1 MPDFATL
8 TLSKGADRR
17 LRTGHSW
24 IYANEFGGKLA
35 QYGLA
40 AGALVGVRSFA
51 GEDLGWAS
59 FNPNAL
65 IAARLFGLSTERAF
79 DREFIVARL
88 RQAQQLRVELG
99 KAAFGRQVHSEGDG
113 LPGVILDRYGP
124 VMVGQLGTW
133 FWELRRAELSAAV
146 CEVFGV
152 DTLVWK
158 NDSSSRALEGLPS
171 EVVCQT
177 GVEPLH
183 LTLAEGALELE
194 APLRNGQKTGWFYD
208 QTDNRSRL
216 APRMRGKRVLD
227 LYCYLGGWG
236 LHAARVGALEVTCV
250 DASEPALNQLRKN
263 AESNALTQVRT
274 ERADVFDFLKKMH
287 AQDQSFDFVVVDP
300 PAFAKRK
307 KDLEQG
313 SLAYRRLFELA
324 LRVVAPG
331 GFMVACSC
339 SHHYDRAAL
348 NDGIARAAARL
359 QVRVK
364 VLAEL
369 SQGADH
375 PVHPAMPETAYLKGV
390 FVQVLYR

>member
-1 MPDFATL
+1 MSQFATL
-8 TLSKGADRR
+8 ALGKGADRR

-24 IYANEFGGKLA
+24 IYANEFANKLTH
-35 QYGLA
+35 YGLA
-40 AGALVGVRSFA
+40 PGALVNVRSFG

-65 IAARLFGLSTERAF
+65 IAARLFGLSSQRAF
-79 DREFIVARL
+79 DLDFIVARL

-99 KAAFGRQVHSEGDG
+99 KAEFGRQVHSEGDG
-113 LPGVILDRYGP
+113 LPGLILDRYGS
-124 VMVGQLGTW
+124 VMVGQLGTC
-133 FWELRRAELSAAV
+133 FWELRRADLSTAICDV
-146 CEVFGV
+146 YGV
-152 DTLVWK
+152 NALIWK

-171 EVVCQT
+171 EVVCET
-177 GVEPLH
+177 GIEPTH
-183 LTLAEGALELE
+183 VSVVEGALSLQ
-194 APLRNGQKTGWFYD
+194 APLRTGQKTGWFYD

-216 APRMRGKRVLD
+216 AARMVGKRVLD

-236 LHAARVGALEVTCV
+236 LRAAQAGALEVVCV
-250 DASEPALNQLRKN
+250 DASEPALEQLRVN
-263 AESNALTQVRT
+263 ARTNALNAVRT
-274 ERADVFDFLKKMH
+274 ERADVFDYLKQMH
-287 AQDQSFDFVVVDP
+287 AQGRSFDFVVVDP

-313 SLAYRRLFELA
+313 ALAYRRVFELA
-324 LRVVAPG
+324 LRVVKPG

-339 SHHYDRAAL
+339 SHHYDRVAL

-359 QVRVK
+359 NLRVK

-369 SQGADH
+369 AQGADH

-390 FVQVLYR
+390 FLQVVGQ

>member
-1 MPDFATL
+1 MADFATL
-8 TLSKGADRR
+8 ALSRGADRR

-35 QYGLA
+35 HYGLA
-40 AGALVGVRSFA
+40 PGALISVRSIA

-65 IAARLFGLSTERAF
+65 IAARLFGLSSDRAF
-79 DREFIVARL
+79 DQNFIVTRL

-99 KAAFGRQVHSEGDG
+99 KAEFGRQVHSEGDG

-133 FWELRRAELSAAV
+133 FWELRRAELSAAISQ
-146 CEVFGV
+146 VFGV
-152 DTLVWK
+152 NTLIWK
-158 NDSSSRALEGLPS
+158 NDGSSRSLEGLPA
-171 EVVCQT
+171 EVLCEAGIEPSHVSV
-177 GVEPLH
+177 VEDA
-183 LTLAEGALELE
+183 LTLQ
-194 APLRNGQKTGWFYD
+194 APLRSGQKTGWFYD

-236 LHAARVGALEVTCV
+236 LRAAQAGAAEVLCV
-250 DASEPALNQLRKN
+250 DASEPALAQLRAN
-263 AESNALTQVRT
+263 AESNSLAQVRT
-274 ERADVFDFLKKMH
+274 ERADVFDFLKRMH
-287 AQDQSFDFVVVDP
+287 AQGQRFDFVVVDP

-313 SLAYRRLFELA
+313 ALAYRRVFELA

-348 NDGIARAAARL
+348 NDGVARAAARL
-359 QVRVK
+359 NLRVK

-369 SQGADH
+369 AQGADH
-375 PVHPAMPETAYLKGV
+375 PVHPAMPETAYLKGALL
-390 FVQVLYR
+390 QVLGH